1 MKKDR
6 LTMTVGGNL
15 YLKSMEGTYAKCS
28 GREKHFDK
36 YLKLAMYEDMEEEYI
51 KTREARMIMI
61 NKRG

>member
-15 YLKSMEGTYAKCS
+15 YLKSREGTYAKCN